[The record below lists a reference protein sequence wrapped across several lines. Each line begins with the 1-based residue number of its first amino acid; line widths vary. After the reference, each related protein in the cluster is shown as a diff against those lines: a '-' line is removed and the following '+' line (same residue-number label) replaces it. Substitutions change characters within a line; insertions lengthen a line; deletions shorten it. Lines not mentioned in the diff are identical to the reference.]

1 MNFRVEKFMDYDLPA
16 KENFGI
22 NTSIQGFAVSGR
34 FAFNLFHG
42 GLCAVYDLEKKSNAP
57 VGVFRLASYNVG
69 TPDQRYIN
77 HANQAMFSDIFLEE
91 GDEFPLL
98 FVTTGNSGEADNDG
112 FIGRCAVER
121 ITRAESGFSSKLVQ
135 TIIYNN
141 RGIENTRFESPCWGW
156 PASFTDGKFYYI
168 FSARYR
174 TTKAFREF
182 ADRNAYIITKFRL
195 PGVSE
200 KKVILTPDDILDQ
213 FTAPF
218 DIGFTQ
224 GGTLKN
230 GKIYYLFGA
239 GSADYPDAM
248 RVYDL
253 GKREECGKLDL
264 SATIMDGEEP
274 ECCAFYGERLLFNTN
289 TGNPKIYEIII

>member
-1 MNFRVEKFMDYDLPA
+1 MNFRVEKFMDYDLPT
-16 KENFGI
+16 KENFEI
-22 NTSIQGFAVSGR
+22 NTSIQGFAISGKY
-34 FAFNLFHG
+34 AFVLFHG
-42 GLCAVYDLEKKSNAP
+42 GLCAVYGLEKKLKVP
-57 VGVFRLASYNVG
+57 VGVFRLASYNIG
-69 TPDQRYIN
+69 TPDWRYIN
-77 HANQAMFSDIFLEE
+77 HANQAMFSNTFFEA

-98 FVTTGNSGEADNDG
+98 FVTTGNSGEADDDG

-121 ITRAESGFSSKLVQ
+121 IRHTENGFSSELVQ

-141 RGIENTRFESPCWGW
+141 KGIESIRFESPCWGW

-174 TTKAFREF
+174 TTKACKEF

-195 PGVSE
+195 PDISD
-200 KKVILTPDDILDQ
+200 KKVILMPSDILDQ

-218 DIGFTQ
+218 NIGFTQ

-239 GSADYPDAM
+239 GNNDYPNAM
-248 RVYDL
+248 RIYDL
-253 GKREECGKLDL
+253 ERHEERGNLDL
-264 SATIMDGEEP
+264 SEAIMGNEEP

-289 TGNPKIYEIII
+289 TGTPTIYEIIM